1 MDLFS
6 KGVVNPSV
14 TTGPMWYVSVNVWSI
29 LV

>member
-1 MDLFS
+1 MVLFS

-14 TTGPMWYVSVNVWSI
+14 TTGPVGYCPVNVWSI